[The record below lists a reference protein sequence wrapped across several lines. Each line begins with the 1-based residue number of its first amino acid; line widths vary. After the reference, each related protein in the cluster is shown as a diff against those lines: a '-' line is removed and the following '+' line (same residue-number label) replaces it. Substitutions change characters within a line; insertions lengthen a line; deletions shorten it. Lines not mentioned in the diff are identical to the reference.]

1 MTECQGFEST
11 YIHLRKLFRNVTF
24 ELDLIE
30 SKEVTFWIAKHMVIQ
45 FVAPLVFVFLTDFV
59 NWQISE
65 TLVVSHQRQANMK
78 SGTIEGGHAWE
89 IRWDDYLL
97 VLNKSGTF
105 TSLLNE

>member
-1 MTECQGFEST
+1 
-11 YIHLRKLFRNVTF
+11 
-24 ELDLIE
+24 
-30 SKEVTFWIAKHMVIQ
+30 MVIQ

-65 TLVVSHQRQANMK
+65 TLVVSHQHQANMK

-105 TSLLNE
+105 TSLLKE